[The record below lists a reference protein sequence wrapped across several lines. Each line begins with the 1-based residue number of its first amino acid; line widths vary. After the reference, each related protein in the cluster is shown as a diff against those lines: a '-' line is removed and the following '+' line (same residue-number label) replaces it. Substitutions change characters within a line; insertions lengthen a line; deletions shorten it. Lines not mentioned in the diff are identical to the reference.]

1 MLLIDLEKKKEKRR
15 RIRAL
20 ILSLFIPGAGQFFRK
35 RIAAGLFFFVT
46 FSFLIWLLTE
56 IWHINYGII
65 GTFAGFFLLYIINI
79 VDAYK
84 GPARSNAPC
93 ERRCPAGI
101 NIPHYIAQVRE
112 GNYDDALITILDRMP
127 LVSVCGRVC
136 DRPCELSCA
145 LRCSGGSLAIEC
157 IKRIAAEYGTLPT
170 LQGMKPDTDN
180 NSIGIIGSGPAG
192 LSTAY
197 FLIRKGYPVTI
208 YEKEE
213 EPGGLLLWGIPQFRL
228 PREVVKK
235 EIEFLRN
242 LGIVFDCGITVGKD
256 KTFDELLNAHKSVLI
271 ACGSQQ
277 TKQLDIQGTELQGI
291 YYALDALRSI
301 NHGNQVTL
309 SGNVAIIGGG
319 NTAFDAART
328 AVRSGAEKVTIY
340 YRRNEEEIPGNKEEL
355 AMALREG
362 VTIEYY
368 VSAVRFAGKKKVSGV
383 ELVRTELRMRKEGRR
398 SDVISLEGTNFTIDC
413 DTVLIATGQQQD
425 FSFLPREIQ
434 DKLVRDSCIKV
445 NTQTMETLVPGI
457 FAAGDITGGR
467 RSVVDAVG
475 MGRRAASGIDWY
487 IRRAGKLQKI
497 MERLSDFDYPLPSS
511 LPRRKA
517 IKGKRGE
524 QKLLEL
530 NMAVTSFLEVEK
542 GFSKEEAKKEASR
555 CLQCNRLT

>member
-1 MLLIDLEKKKEKRR
+1 MLWIDLAKKKEKRR

-20 ILSLFIPGAGQFFRK
+20 TLSLFIPGAGQFYRK
-35 RIAAGLFFFVT
+35 RIAAGLFFFIT
-46 FSFLIWLLTE
+46 FCFLIWLLTE
-56 IWHINYGII
+56 IWRINYGII

-84 GPARSNAPC
+84 GPAKSSAPC

-101 NIPHYIAQVRE
+101 NIAHYIAQVRE

-170 LQGMKPDTDN
+170 LQKMKPNTHN

-192 LSTAY
+192 LSAAY

-208 YEKEE
+208 YYKET
-213 EPGGLLLWGIPQFRL
+213 EPGGLLLWGIPEFRL

-235 EIEFLRN
+235 DIEFLKN
-242 LGIVFDCGITVGKD
+242 LGIVFDCGTAIGKD

-277 TKQLDIQGTELQGI
+277 IKQLDIQGTELQGI
-291 YYALDALRSI
+291 FYALDALRSLH
-301 NHGNQVTL
+301 HGNQIDF

-319 NTAFDAART
+319 NTAFDAARV

-340 YRRNEEEIPGNKEEL
+340 YRRNEEEMSGNKEEL

-368 VSAVRFAGKKKVSGV
+368 VSAMRFTGKKKVGGV
-383 ELVRTELRMRKEGRR
+383 ELARTELRMRKEGKR
-398 SDVISLEGTNFTIDC
+398 SDVISLEGSNFTIDC

-425 FSFLPREIQ
+425 FSFLPRDIQ
-434 DKLVRDSCIKV
+434 DKLVRGSCIKV
-445 NTQTMETLVPGI
+445 NTQTMETLLPGI
-457 FAAGDITGGR
+457 FAAGDITGRR
-467 RSVVDAVG
+467 RSVVDAVD
-475 MGRRAASGIDWY
+475 MGRRAAQGIDWY
-487 IRRAGKLQKI
+487 VRSAGKVQKI
-497 MERLSDFDYPLPSS
+497 IERLSDFDYPLPSS

-517 IKGKRGE
+517 IKGKRAE
-524 QKLLEL
+524 QKLLKI
-530 NMAVTSFLEVEK
+530 NKAVTSFLEVEK